1 MDLAD
6 KCMLVMACVDCAP
19 FPASLKK
26 NRTELLDL
34 AQETT
39 SPNNISFFYD
49 KLVVTIDELV
59 FASFWNKNSV
69 TFCFIVFLLY
79 FYGIFVV
86 FISLF
91 TKKPILGVCNKD

>member
-1 MDLAD
+1 
-6 KCMLVMACVDCAP
+6 MLVMPCVDCAP

-49 KLVVTIDELV
+49 KLVVTNWLNIYDELV
-59 FASFWNKNSV
+59 FASF
-69 TFCFIVFLLY
+69 
-79 FYGIFVV
+79 
-86 FISLF
+86 
-91 TKKPILGVCNKD
+91 